1 MKSFSVQL
9 ASRCLLLYFALLL
22 AGCGGGNHPDSGP
35 ALPSDEIRAKVMSI
49 DLNASEITA
58 VPFAIGN
65 RVPESGEL
73 VVGKEFVFHVEAGD
87 FGYLAP
93 GRVFRA
99 RVDPAIPSPS
109 GEKPFRLT
117 RVWPDDPSHRRR
129 LDNVN
134 RMLRRDTLSRG
145 DDPSRTVGD
154 YLPPFALLDQD
165 GNLITSDFF
174 DGKQTVLNFIFTRCS
189 MPNMCPAATNRM
201 RRLQNLVFANNVPK
215 VQFLSITLDP
225 KHDVPGI
232 LKTYAAAYGIDESN
246 FSFATAPK
254 PVIDDL
260 VNQFGVSRKNS
271 DVATLDHTM
280 RTLLISGR
288 RQIVYQVPGKGWAA
302 DDFLARLKGTNQ
314 TP

>member
-1 MKSFSVQL
+1 MKSFSEQL
-9 ASRCLLLYFALLL
+9 VSRCFLFYFALFL
-22 AGCGGGNHPDSGP
+22 AGCGDENYPDARSG
-35 ALPSDEIRAKVMSI
+35 LPGEEIRAKVMSI

-73 VVGKEFVFHVEAGD
+73 VVGKQFIFHVEQGD

-93 GRVFRA
+93 GKIFRA
-99 RVDPAIPSPS
+99 RVKSAIVTES
-109 GEKPFRLT
+109 GEKLFRLS

-165 GNLITSDFF
+165 GNLITSAFF

-189 MPNMCPAATNRM
+189 APEMCPAATNRM
-201 RRLQNLVFANNVPK
+201 RRLQNLVFANNVPN

-254 PVIDDL
+254 TVIDDL
-260 VNQFGVSRKNS
+260 VDQFGVSRKNS
-271 DVATLDHTM
+271 DVASLDHTM
-280 RTLLISGR
+280 RTLLVSGR
-288 RQIVYQVPGKGWAA
+288 RQIVYQVPGKGWST
-302 DDFLARLKGTNQ
+302 DDFLARLKETKQ